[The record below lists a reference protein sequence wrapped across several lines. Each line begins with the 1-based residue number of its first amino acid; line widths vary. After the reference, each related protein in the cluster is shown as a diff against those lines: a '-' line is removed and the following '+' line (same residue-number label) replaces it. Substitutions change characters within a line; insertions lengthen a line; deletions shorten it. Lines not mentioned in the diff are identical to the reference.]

1 MGKNLIYIVTIDH
14 PSSTYKNSSYSQY
27 CLNTWKYWC
36 EKNNVDLQVITEH
49 DERFGKPI
57 WNKELIYERA
67 EGYDK
72 IGLVDSDT
80 MVKWDSPNPFD
91 LFDEDFCGVND
102 IANMKWMDDSIK
114 AYGKFFPNLE
124 IDYYQ
129 YINAGVLFFHKKHL
143 HIFKEILDFYFDN
156 QEELDNWNKGGGK
169 EQTILNFHLVKNS
182 IKPKLISPSWNLF
195 SMHKKEMLQGNWQIQ
210 EDPTPFFVKYGNI
223 WHFTG
228 ISVQDRIELMRITW
242 ERFGAKYV

>member
-102 IANMKWMDDSIK
+102 IANMTWMYDSIK

-156 QEELDNWNKGGGK
+156 QEELDNWNKGGGR
-169 EQTILNFHLVKNS
+169 E
-182 IKPKLISPSWNLF
+182 
-195 SMHKKEMLQGNWQIQ
+195 
-210 EDPTPFFVKYGNI
+210 PTLL
-223 WHFTG
+223 T
-228 ISVQDRIELMRITW
+228 
-242 ERFGAKYV
+242 